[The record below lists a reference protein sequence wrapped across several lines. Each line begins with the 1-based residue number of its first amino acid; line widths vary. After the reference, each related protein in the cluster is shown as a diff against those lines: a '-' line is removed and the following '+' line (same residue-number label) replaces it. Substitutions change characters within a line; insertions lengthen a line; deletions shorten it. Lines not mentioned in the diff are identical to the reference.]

1 MQGFAC
7 ILSLSLSLFAL
18 SHVIFPSHHGWV
30 WMETQRGKD
39 SLGKKDAHRGCWAP
53 TQTSS
58 LLSSVMAFC
67 PSWRF

>member
-7 ILSLSLSLFAL
+7 ILFLSLLFCIISCNL
-18 SHVIFPSHHGWV
+18 PQLPRVGVQGWR
-30 WMETQRGKD
+30 QRGKD
-39 SLGKKDAHRGCWAP
+39 SLGKKDAHRGYWAP

-67 PSWRF
+67 P